1 MRALLTMVLMSA
13 PVQALLREVATI
25 VAAQLAVAA
34 TALIAALT
42 ADIKKRLENSGEN
55 NVQLHSQNVLS
66 KKSKFK
72 NSSLRIVGD

>member
-55 NVQLHSQNVLS
+55 NVQLHSQNILS

-72 NSSLRIVGD
+72 NSGLRVVGN

>member
-1 MRALLTMVLMSA
+1 MSA
-13 PVQALLREVATI
+13 PVQALIREVAAI
-25 VAAQLAVAA
+25 VAAHLAA
-34 TALIAALT
+34 TVTVLIAALA

-72 NSSLRIVGD
+72 NSSLRIVDN